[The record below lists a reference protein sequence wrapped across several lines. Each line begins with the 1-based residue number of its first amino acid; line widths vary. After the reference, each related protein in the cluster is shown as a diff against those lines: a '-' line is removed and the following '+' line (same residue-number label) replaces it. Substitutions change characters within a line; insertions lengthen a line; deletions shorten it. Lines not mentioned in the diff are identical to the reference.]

1 MDELLQGF
9 CARGTPGDGSVAG
22 GAGESGWGHRCS
34 GLWVWRPT
42 CILCPSRGD
51 SRPPQGPP
59 NLALLQGAP
68 GLRGGRLQP
77 LPASCE

>member
-1 MDELLQGF
+1 MLWAMGVEAHVHPMSFQ
-9 CARGTPGDGSVAG
+9 RGQPPTPGS
-22 GAGESGWGHRCS
+22 
-34 GLWVWRPT
+34 
-42 CILCPSRGD
+42 
-51 SRPPQGPP
+51 P